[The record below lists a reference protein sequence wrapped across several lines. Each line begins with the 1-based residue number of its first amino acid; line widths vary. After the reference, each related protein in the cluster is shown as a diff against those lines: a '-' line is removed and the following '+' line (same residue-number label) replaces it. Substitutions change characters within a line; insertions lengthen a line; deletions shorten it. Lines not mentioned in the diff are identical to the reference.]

1 MERQRSFKMA
11 EQFDVVVIGAGPAGY
26 HAAIRAAQLGMKVA
40 CIDAALG
47 KDGKPALGGTCLR
60 VGCIPS
66 KALLDSSRQFW
77 NLQHLFGDHGI
88 TAKDPKMDVGIMI
101 GRKDKIVKQFTSGI
115 AMLFKANKV
124 TAYYGFGQ
132 LQPGNIVKV
141 KLHDGSAVELKGTN
155 VVLAAGSDSIELP
168 FAKFD
173 GETIVDNVGAL
184 DFTSVPKRLAVI
196 GAGVIGLELGSVWK
210 RLGAEVTVLEA
221 LPDFLA
227 LVDAEVAKVALKEF
241 RKQGLDIKLGAKVS
255 KAEIKS
261 GSKKA
266 TEVHITY
273 ADSEGEK
280 QLVVDKL
287 LVAVG
292 RKAASKGLLADGT
305 GVKLT
310 DRGVIEVDE
319 HCHTG
324 VDGVWAIGD
333 CVRGPMLAHKGFEEG
348 IAVAELIAGLPG
360 HVNLDTI
367 PWVIYTEPEIAWV
380 GKSEQQLKDE
390 GVPYKTGSF
399 PFAALGRAVA
409 MGETA
414 GFVKVIAHA
423 ETDRVLAMHLVGVGV
438 SELVHEGVLTME
450 FNGSADD
457 LARICHAHPTL
468 SESIHDAAM
477 AVDKRAI
484 HKVN

>member
-1 MERQRSFKMA
+1 MA

-26 HAAIRAAQLGMKVA
+26 HAAIRAAQLGLKTA

-88 TAKDPKMDVGIMI
+88 TTSDARIDIEKMV
-101 GRKDKIVKQFTSGI
+101 GRKDKIVKQFTGGI
-115 AMLFKANKV
+115 ALLFKANKV

-132 LQPGNIVKV
+132 LQPGRIVKV
-141 KLHDGSAVELKGTN
+141 KQHDGTEVELQGKHIII
-155 VVLAAGSDSIELP
+155 AAGSDSIELP

-173 GETIVDNVGAL
+173 GETIVDNVGGL
-184 DFTSVPKRLAVI
+184 DFTEVPARLAVI

-210 RLGAEVTVLEA
+210 RLGAEVVILEA

-227 LVDAEVAKVALKEF
+227 AADAEVAKTAAKEF
-241 RKQGLDIKLGAKVS
+241 KKQGLDIRLGAKVS
-255 KAEIKS
+255 K
-261 GSKKA
+261 
-266 TEVHITY
+266 TEVTGKGKKKEVVVTY
-273 ADSEGEK
+273 TDAEGEK
-280 QLVVDKL
+280 TLTVDKL

-310 DRGVIEVDE
+310 DRGQIEVDE

-324 VDGVWAIGD
+324 VDGVWAVGD

-360 HVNLDTI
+360 HVNLDTV

-380 GKSEQQLKDE
+380 GKTEQQLKAE
-390 GVPYKTGSF
+390 GIPYKAGSF
-399 PFAALGRAVA
+399 PFAAIARAVA
-409 MGETA
+409 MGEPA
-414 GFVKVIAHA
+414 GFVKVLAHA
-423 ETDRVLAMHLVGVGV
+423 ETDRILGLHLVGVGV
-438 SELVHEGVLTME
+438 SELVHEGVIAME

-468 SESIHDAAM
+468 SEAVHDAAM
-477 AVDKRAI
+477 SVAKRSI

>member
-1 MERQRSFKMA
+1 MSQ
-11 EQFDVVVIGAGPAGY
+11 QQNFDVVVIGAGPAGY

-77 NLQHLFGDHGI
+77 NLQHVFGEHGI
-88 TAKDPKMDVGIMI
+88 STRDATIDIATMI
-101 GRKDKIVKQFTSGI
+101 GRKDKIVKQFTGGV
-115 AMLFKANKV
+115 AALFKANKV
-124 TAYYGFGQ
+124 TPYYGFGQ
-132 LQPGNIVKV
+132 LQPGNVVKV
-141 KLHDGSAVELKGTN
+141 RLHGEGGRDGAEVELKGTN
-155 VVLAAGSDSIELP
+155 VVIAAGSESIELP
-168 FAKFD
+168 FARFD
-173 GETIVDNVGAL
+173 DEHIVDNVGAL
-184 DFTSVPKRLAVI
+184 NFTAVPRRLAVI

-210 RLGAEVTVLEA
+210 RLGAEVTILEA

-227 LVDAEVAKVALKEF
+227 AADAEAAKTALKEF
-241 RKQGLDIKLGAKVS
+241 RKQGLDIRLGAKV
-255 KAEIKS
+255 
-261 GSKKA
+261 GS
-266 TEVHITY
+266 TEVKGQGDNAEVHVTY
-273 ADSEGEK
+273 SDAAGERT
-280 QLVVDKL
+280 LVVDKL

-292 RKAASKGLLADGT
+292 RRSASKGLLAEGT
-305 GVKLT
+305 GVRLNQ
-310 DRGVIEVDE
+310 RGQIEVDE

-360 HVNLDTI
+360 HVNFDTI

-380 GKSEQQLKDE
+380 GPTEQQLKE
-390 GVPYKTGSF
+390 AGTPYKTGSF

-409 MGETA
+409 MGEPA
-414 GFVKVIAHA
+414 GFAKVIAHA
-423 ETDRVLAMHLVGVGV
+423 ETDRVLALHLVGVGV

-450 FNGSADD
+450 FNGSAED

-484 HKVN
+484 HKPN